1 MLPIVSHRICLGHL
15 YANFRSDGHK
25 GLVLKDKL
33 WKAASAYNIP
43 GFDREMAAMKR
54 LSPAAHAYLKKID
67 PHTWARAYFDIG
79 PKCDLVMNNLYECF
93 NSYIIKARDKPIL
106 TMLEMIRKKLM
117 RRYQKRQGIR
127 EYVGEWC
134 PKILAKLEQCG
145 KDAGE
150 CTAHYAGDGL
160 YEVECSY
167 GTFVVDLTHQT
178 CGCMQWDMIGIPCPH
193 AISAILHNSSKPE
206 QYLHQYYSVQNY
218 KKAYDPMIY
227 PVPSK
232 DQWVKTG
239 QDEVDPPIIRSTPG
253 RPKKI
258 RRRGPDEPRNPYCMR
273 KCGVTMRCS
282 KCRAVGHNAR
292 TCTRRKRVSIPSSSR
307 VSVPTSIATELTFDD
322 VSLFPVLYMLIIKH
336 HCQSS

>member
-1 MLPIVSHRICLGHL
+1 
-15 YANFRSDGHK
+15 
-25 GLVLKDKL
+25 LVLKDKL
-33 WKAASAYNIP
+33 WKAASTYNIP

-54 LSPAAHAYLKKID
+54 LSPAAHAYLEKID
-67 PHTWARAYFDIG
+67 PHTWARAYFNIG
-79 PKCDLVMNNLYECF
+79 PKWDLVMNNICECF

-117 RRYQKRQGIR
+117 RRYQKKRQGIR

-134 PKILAKLEQCG
+134 PKILVKFEQCG

-167 GTFVVDLTHQT
+167 GTFVVDLTHHT
-178 CGCMQWDMIGIPCPH
+178 CGCMQWDMTGIPCPH

-206 QYLHQYYSVQNY
+206 QYLHQYYSVENY

-227 PVPSK
+227 LVPSE

-239 QDEVDPPIIRSTPG
+239 QDEVDPPIIRSTPR

-258 RRRGPDEPRNPYCMR
+258 RRRGPDEP
-273 KCGVTMRCS
+273 K
-282 KCRAVGHNAR
+282 K
-292 TCTRRKRVSIPSSSR
+292 SILHEER
-307 VSVPTSIATELTFDD
+307 WCNYE
-322 VSLFPVLYMLIIKH
+322 VLEVQGGWPQRQDLH
-336 HCQSS
+336 